1 MLLSLL
7 ILLIL
12 VFEQLEQ
19 SGYHPWW
26 TLKVQ
31 PSFQDWL
38 LQSKIHQNSPL
49 LFQILVQNDLCPRMR
64 FDYFCDIMICSSDVF
79 TNVMFWHYQS
89 RKKNRRFVVFL
100 VSKFVKLSDELIT
113 CYEFIQVHTT
123 KFYKL
128 EYKYRLVWIKY
139 SILIRLKVYHN
150 KIIKWFW
157 ITWHWF
163 FTLLYDLNATK
174 MWWNYLWSNILVF
187 CICVLR
193 IYFF

>member
-1 MLLSLL
+1 MSKNTKSEKERYWYTFNLEYFKSFGNVLWKYGFFEIQIQFLTSLQFLTVDKEITLGVSTTYLLYKLEALMLLSLL

-64 FDYFCDIMICSSDVF
+64 FDYFCDIMICSSDIF

-89 RKKNRRFVVFL
+89 TKLNVV
-100 VSKFVKLSDELIT
+100 I
-113 CYEFIQVHTT
+113 YVHST
-123 KFYKL
+123 
-128 EYKYRLVWIKY
+128 
-139 SILIRLKVYHN
+139 
-150 KIIKWFW
+150 
-157 ITWHWF
+157 
-163 FTLLYDLNATK
+163 
-174 MWWNYLWSNILVF
+174 
-187 CICVLR
+187 
-193 IYFF
+193 